1 MNRRPLG
8 IGIINLAYFL
18 AKRGLKYDES
28 AFEVVDEYAE
38 AWSYYLIKASS
49 KLARKKGACLLNN
62 QTNQKV
68 FTFARLANMV
78 GAEPLYLNDLLIQVN
93 DIPEQEVLA
102 QIQVFAEEGLIQY
115 ANKNEVIITQKGL
128 LEKDHINHN

>member
-1 MNRRPLG
+1 VQIDGNYYRQRFDILKNK
-8 IGIINLAYFL
+8 INAMINYVHAPICRSVQLRSYF
-18 AKRGLKYDES
+18 DEK
-28 AFEVVDEYAE
+28 EVLLCGQCD
-38 AWSYYLIKASS
+38 I
-49 KLARKKGACLLNN
+49 CLLNK

-68 FTFARLANMV
+68 FTFARLANMI
-78 GAEPLYLNDLLIQVN
+78 GAEPLYLNDLLIHVN

>member
-1 MNRRPLG
+1 VQLRT
-8 IGIINLAYFL
+8 YF
-18 AKRGLKYDES
+18 DE
-28 AFEVVDEYAE
+28 
-38 AWSYYLIKASS
+38 KAV
-49 KLARKKGACLLNN
+49 APCGQCDICLLNN

-78 GAEPLYLNDLLIQVN
+78 GAEPLYLNDLLIQVK
-93 DIPEQEVLA
+93 DIPEQAVLA
-102 QIQVFAEEGLIQY
+102 QIQIFAEEGLIQY

>member
-49 KLARKKGACLLNN
+49 KLARKK
-62 QTNQKV
+62 V
-68 FTFARLANMV
+68 HV
-78 GAEPLYLNDLLIQVN
+78 Y
-93 DIPEQEVLA
+93 
-102 QIQVFAEEGLIQY
+102 
-115 ANKNEVIITQKGL
+115 
-128 LEKDHINHN
+128 